1 MVFETG
7 SIVALVTPFTN
18 NDEVDYDGLHELIEM
33 HIEND
38 TNGVVILGSTGESC
52 TLNLNE
58 KHDIISSVC
67 DYANKRIDIIV
78 GIGGNNTNEVIDLGK
93 YCKNVGVDGIL
104 VTVPNYN
111 KPTQEGIYQHF
122 SKISTSISL
131 PIMLYNI
138 PSRCGINM
146 NPEIVTKLYN
156 NHENIVAIK
165 EASGCMTQMSEI
177 LLSCKISLFVGDD
190 SLILPAISL
199 GAKGVVSVVAN
210 IIPKHIS
217 LLVKMCLTNNINAK
231 QLFYLL
237 YPLMKVVFVESNPIP
252 IKQLMYNN
260 NLISNRDLR
269 LPLLSMTD
277 NNTIEQLN
285 NCYNQTLSNIN
296 NMSNFRNNMNIL
308 I

>member
-78 GIGGNNTNEVIDLGK
+78 GIGGNNTKEVIDLGK
-93 YCKNVGVDGIL
+93 YCENMGVDGIL
-104 VTVPNYN
+104 VTVTNYN
-111 KPTQEGIYQHF
+111 KSTQEGIYQYF
-122 SKISTSISL
+122 SKISTSVSL

-138 PSRCGINM
+138 PSRCGINV
-146 NPEIVTKLYN
+146 NPEIVTNLYN

-165 EASGCMTQMSEI
+165 EASECMTQMSDI
-177 LLSCKISLFVGDD
+177 LLSSKISLFVGD

-199 GAKGVVSVVAN
+199 GAKGVVSVVGN

-231 QLFYLL
+231 QLFYTL
-237 YPLMKVVFVESNPIP
+237 YPLMKDVLVESNPIP

-260 NLISNRDLR
+260 NLISNRGLR

-277 NNTIEQLN
+277 NNIIEQLN

-296 NMSNFRNNMNIL
+296 NISNFRNNMNIL